1 MCSTNSKKATN
12 TPRKPNIIP
21 KIVLGL
27 NLTFLNNRKLKI
39 TTQMGLIAPTTA
51 PNPLGMYTT
60 DKTLK
65 PLLITN
71 IKTDI
76 QMILQN
82 CVFWGIIRL

>member
-1 MCSTNSKKATN
+1 MCSTNSKKATK
-12 TPRKPNIIP
+12 TPRKPSMIP
-21 KIVLGL
+21 KMVLGL
-27 NLTFLNNRKLKI
+27 KLTFLNKRKLKM
-39 TTQMGLIAPTTA
+39 TTQIGLIAPTTA
-51 PNPLGMYTT
+51 PSPLGMYTT

-82 CVFWGIIRL
+82 CVLLGIILL